1 MRGLDNAFFAFL
13 AQAVMKCDD
22 FIFFNLHGVSS
33 CAGKSPQYGVSGT
46 AWQRLPV
53 RSVRSAV

>member
-1 MRGLDNAFFAFL
+1 MN
-13 AQAVMKCDD
+13 CDD
-22 FIFFNLHGVSS
+22 FIFFYLHGVSS